1 MRTPRSFPSRHLPSR
16 EERFAALERT
26 DLDVLVVGGGITGCG
41 LALDLALRGLR
52 VALVERGDWASATS
66 SASSRLIHG
75 GLRYLEQLE
84 FGLVRESCLERGL
97 LLENAAGLV
106 WPERFVFPL
115 HRGGHVG
122 RAKLAAGLLLY
133 TAVSIPRLLGL
144 PRMLSRDGVQSAL
157 PSVRP
162 QDLIGGASYL
172 DGATDDSRLALAV
185 VLSAIENGALALSRV
200 EARGIENGAA
210 GAEIAL
216 LDRLSGE
223 RRVLRARAV
232 VLAGG
237 PFTDR
242 LRALAGLGG
251 TWLAPTRG
259 SHLIVE
265 RERLPTDGVV
275 IFPSCVD
282 GRVLFLIPW
291 PRTTVIGTTDLDAS
305 PDEPSRATREEVRY
319 LLDSANGLAPAAA
332 LREQDV
338 IATYSGVRP
347 LLSSAQDPSSRSREE
362 RLEHER
368 SIYTI
373 AGGKLTGFR
382 AMAERLGARIARD
395 LQKGDASPRS
405 PTRSYRLRE
414 ALPHPV
420 GRPVWSGLT
429 AGRPRTEGLLAEA
442 WSRRYGA
449 LAPAVTESCERLPGG
464 RDSLDEETLLGEVDW
479 AARFEDCV
487 SVVDFLFRRSDLA
500 RGSPQTRLSS
510 AGAVLQRMAELF
522 SWSEERKSGEK
533 TEVEEAFRRMEAW
546 RNDPQAAHT

>member
-16 EERFAALERT
+16 EERWAALERA

-41 LALDLALRGLR
+41 LGLDLALRGLR

-75 GLRYLEQLE
+75 GLRYLQQLE

-115 HRGGHVG
+115 HRGGGVG

-133 TAVSIPRLLGL
+133 TAVSVPRVLGL
-144 PRMLSRDGVQSAL
+144 PRMLSREGVQSAL
-157 PSVRP
+157 PYVRP
-162 QDLIGGASYL
+162 QDLLGGGSYL

-210 GAEIAL
+210 GAEVEL

-242 LRALAGLGG
+242 LRAFAGLSGD
-251 TWLAPTRG
+251 WLAPTRG
-259 SHLIVE
+259 THLIVE

-275 IFPSCVD
+275 IFPSCAD
-282 GRVLFLIPW
+282 GRILFLIPW

-305 PDEPSRATREEVRY
+305 PDEPPRATREEIRY
-319 LLDSANGLAPAAA
+319 LLESANGLAPAAA
-332 LREQDV
+332 LREEDV
-338 IATYSGVRP
+338 IATYSGLRP
-347 LLSSAQDPSSRSREE
+347 LVSGAQNPSSRSREE
-362 RLEHER
+362 RLERDR

-382 AMAERLGARIARD
+382 AMAERLGARIASD
-395 LQKGDASPRS
+395 LEAGNASPRS
-405 PTRSYRLRE
+405 PTRSHRLRE
-414 ALPHPV
+414 ALPHRI
-420 GRPVWSGLT
+420 GRPAWSELA
-429 AGRPRTEGLLAEA
+429 AGRPRAEELLSHA

-449 LAPAVTESCERLPGG
+449 LAPAVTEFCESVPRG
-464 RDSLDEETLLGEVDW
+464 RVALDDETLLGEVDW
-479 AARFEDCV
+479 AARFEDCL
-487 SVVDFLFRRSDLA
+487 SAVDFLFRRSDVA
-500 RGSPQTRLSS
+500 FGSPPTRLS
-510 AGAVLQRMAELF
+510 AADAVLRRMAELF
-522 SWSEERKSGEK
+522 SWSEERKAGEK
-533 TEVEEAFRRMEAW
+533 KEVEEAYQRMEAW
-546 RNDPQAAHT
+546 RIDPSGR